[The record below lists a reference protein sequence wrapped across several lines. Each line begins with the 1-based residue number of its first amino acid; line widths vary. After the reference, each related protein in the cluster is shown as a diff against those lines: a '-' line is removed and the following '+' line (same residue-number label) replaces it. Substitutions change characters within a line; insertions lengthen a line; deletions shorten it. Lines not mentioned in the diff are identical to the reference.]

1 MIGLET
7 HYMRLNRSTAIKTIS
22 SSKSIMATR
31 LSPDELTK
39 DRTKKVRE
47 IQQEIEKRVRQNKEV
62 TIVIVE

>member
-1 MIGLET
+1 
-7 HYMRLNRSTAIKTIS
+7 MRLNRSTAIKTIS